1 MRLSGSFGLPSIPP
15 EGEENQMHRL
25 TYLMLGC
32 CLAVG
37 CEDAANAPDAMEI
50 DANSTTNPPHYDRD
64 IPASAVESDQGDE
77 LTSEQTA
84 NTEVDATGPAQEDSL
99 AGAYDLQDQRGHPVL
114 LVFAGSPEVP
124 AYEKLKTAW
133 QQNSDAMKQQN
144 VALVESLLKGQSPNA
159 GKTLNEGES
168 QVLRSRYGIQPAQFK
183 VILIDAEGKTIDEW
197 EDEEATFDAVQQALQ
212 K

>member
-1 MRLSGSFGLPSIPP
+1 VRLSGSFALPSVPP
-15 EGEENQMHRL
+15 KREDNQMHRL
-25 TYLMLGC
+25 AYLLLGC

-37 CEDAANAPDAMEI
+37 CDDTAKAPDSMEI

-64 IPASAVESDQGDE
+64 IPDSAVQSDQGE
-77 LTSEQTA
+77 QLTSEQTA
-84 NTEVDATGPAQEDSL
+84 NAEADATGPPQKDSL

-124 AYEKLKTAW
+124 EYEALKAAW
-133 QQNSDAMKQQN
+133 QQNADAMQQQN
-144 VALVESLLKGQSPNA
+144 VALVESLLKGKSPAA

-168 QVLRSRYGIQPAQFK
+168 QVLRSRYGIQPSQFK

-197 EDEEATFDAVQQALQ
+197 EGDEAKFDAVQQALQ